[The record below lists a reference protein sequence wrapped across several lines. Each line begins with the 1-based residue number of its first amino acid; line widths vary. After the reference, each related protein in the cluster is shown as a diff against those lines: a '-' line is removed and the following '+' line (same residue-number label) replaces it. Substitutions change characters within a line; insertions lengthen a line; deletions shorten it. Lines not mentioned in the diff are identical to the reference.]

1 MLVPIRL
8 LQAAHLSV
16 KPAIL
21 VAMASSTAVFTAT
34 PFLLR
39 PVSQEF
45 GITVGAAGW
54 ISTAQL
60 AGFVIASWSAG
71 RFLRPVRRV
80 FVMIGVLG
88 LVANLLSAIAPSL
101 PALGGSRFV
110 SGVSLGLAAWFGW
123 QDAFGDA
130 DKTGDV
136 AVVGPL
142 VGVVLAPAVASTID
156 LVGLRWLFVVLAVVA
171 ASPLAFVRQIPT
183 VDRLRPHSTRH
194 AATPAA
200 QVILVALGM
209 ITLAGSSVFVFAAAI
224 GTDLVG
230 LSTIVVSLVFSANA
244 LASIPAAKWSGR
256 RGPPGVWFLGTAL
269 LALLM
274 PSVHARPVF
283 VFCIVAWGF
292 IFFMGIPAA
301 FGLLA
306 TRSRFPEERAGDAQA
321 VMAAGRVFG
330 PLMGGSFIAAGQ
342 TLAMGLAAMVVMA
355 TASMLL
361 LYADIGMSPT
371 RRSTRRLPVAD
382 TSSNISDS
390 IAGR

>member
-1 MLVPIRL
+1 MLVPVRL
-8 LQAAHLSV
+8 LQAAHLTV
-16 KPAIL
+16 KPAVL

-39 PVSQEF
+39 PVAREF

-80 FVMIGVLG
+80 FVLIGALG

-101 PALGGSRFV
+101 LLLGGARFV

-130 DKTGDV
+130 GKTGDV

-142 VGVVLAPAVASTID
+142 VGVVLAPAVASTVD
-156 LVGLRWLFVVLAVVA
+156 LLGLRGLFLVLAVVA
-171 ASPLAFVRQIPT
+171 ASPLLFVRQIPT
-183 VDRLRPHSTRH
+183 VDRLRPHTTRH
-194 AATPAA
+194 TPTRAA
-200 QVILVALGM
+200 QLVLVALGM
-209 ITLAGSSVFVFAAAI
+209 ITLAGSSVFVYAAAI

-244 LASIPAAKWSGR
+244 LASIPAAKWPGR
-256 RGPPGVWFLGTAL
+256 RGPPGMWFFGTAV
-269 LALLM
+269 LALLL
-274 PSVHARPVF
+274 PTVHTRPVF
-283 VFCIVAWGF
+283 VGALVGWGF
-292 IFFMGIPAA
+292 IYFMGIPAA

-306 TRSRFPEERAGDAQA
+306 SRSEFPEERAGDAQA

-330 PLMGGSFIAAGQ
+330 PLMGGAFLSAGE
-342 TLAMGLAAMVVMA
+342 TLAMGLAAMGIM
-355 TASMLL
+355 TFASALL
-361 LYADIGMSPT
+361 LYADIGLSPT
-371 RRSTRRLPVAD
+371 RRSTRRLPVAE
-382 TSSNISDS
+382 TSSNAPDS
-390 IAGR
+390 MAGR